1 LDNIL
6 SVMGKFSVN
15 KLPSDILKSTA
26 SNTAALRKEL
36 KLTQADLSVKSGVS
50 YGSIKRFERTGRISF
65 ESLLKIAEALDR
77 LSDFEELLIPKGN
90 KKVEDLFKTLQ

>member
-1 LDNIL
+1 
-6 SVMGKFSVN
+6 MGKFSVN

-50 YGSIKRFERTGRISF
+50 YGSIKR
-65 ESLLKIAEALDR
+65 LDR